1 MRKILLAILIVLF
14 LGTALAAEKTGPKV
28 FISVDMEG
36 IWGVVQGRQTSA
48 DFPEYSAARKWMVE
62 DVNAVVAGLFEAGA
76 FEVVVNDS
84 HGSMRN
90 IVADELDPR
99 AGLISGSPKPLS
111 MMQGIDDTFDA
122 CIFVGY
128 HARAG
133 TAEAI
138 LDHTYSGATIRSIK
152 VNGREMPELGINA
165 AIAGY
170 FNVPVVMLSGDTE
183 TCAQAK
189 SVLGEDLVAVAV
201 KDAVGRYA
209 AANLPQEVARK
220 RLKEGAKEAL
230 LRRAKMPVFR
240 PNAPYTFELD
250 FNTSAQ
256 AEMPMLVP
264 NVKKTGSRG
273 VAFSSADYLE
283 GFKLMRALIALAGI
297 SYN

>member
-1 MRKILLAILIVLF
+1 MRYVLILVTIVLL
-14 LGTALAAEKTGPKV
+14 LGTAMASEQTGPKV

-36 IWGVVQGRQTSA
+36 IWGVVQGSQTSSSGA
-48 DFPEYSAARKWMVE
+48 DYGAARKWMVE

-76 FEVVVNDS
+76 SEVVVNDS

-90 IVADELDPR
+90 IIADELDPR
-99 AGLISGSPKPLS
+99 AGLVSGSPKPLS
-111 MMQGIDDTFDA
+111 MMQGIDATYDA
-122 CIFVGY
+122 CIFIGY

-133 TAEAI
+133 TAEAV

-152 VNGREMPELGINA
+152 VNGREMPELGLNA

-170 FNVPVVMLSGDTE
+170 FNVPVIMLSGDSE
-183 TCAQAK
+183 TCSQAK
-189 SVLGEDLVAVAV
+189 SLLGKELVTVAV

-209 AANLPQEVARK
+209 AANLPRDEARK

-230 LRRAKMPVFR
+230 QKKGKISLFK
-240 PNAPYTFELD
+240 PNSPYKFELD

-264 NVKKTGSRG
+264 NIKKTGARS
-273 VAFSSADYLE
+273 VEFTATDFIE
-283 GFKLMRALIALAGI
+283 GFKLMRALIALAGV
-297 SYN
+297 N